1 MLRLA
6 VTVVGEVLELSAN
19 AKAANVFLG
28 CLGWNLQL
36 FGNSKIGPAVELWRK
51 VVEKCLSDNGLT
63 ILGGGL
69 CGGQRAENFGGVLQ
83 KRTSHSD
90 GCLKIRI
97 VAAAEV

>member
-28 CLGWNLQL
+28 GLGWNLQL
-36 FGNSKIGPAVELWRK
+36 FGNSKIGLAVELWRK
-51 VVEKCLSDNGLT
+51 VVEKGLT
-63 ILGGGL
+63 ILGVAL
-69 CGGQRAENFGGVLQ
+69 CGGQRAENFDGVLQ
-83 KRTSHSD
+83 KHTSHSD

-97 VAAAEV
+97 VAADEV